1 MFINYSNM
9 KVKILIKSVKINRV
23 LPEPVFAAPS
33 TSLPFN
39 MWGMAL
45 A

>member
-1 MFINYSNM
+1 VNIALYNNSTAG
-9 KVKILIKSVKINRV
+9 IIKARV
-23 LPEPVFAAPS
+23 LPEPVFAAPN

-39 MWGMAL
+39 MCGIDL